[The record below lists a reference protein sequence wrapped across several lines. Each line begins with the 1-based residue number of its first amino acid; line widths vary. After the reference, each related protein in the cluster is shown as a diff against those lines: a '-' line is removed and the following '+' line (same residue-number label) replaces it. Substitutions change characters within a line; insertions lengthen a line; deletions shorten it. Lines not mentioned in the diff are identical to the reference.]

1 MNINKL
7 AQCVMALSHI
17 HYLFGSWASKKLENL
32 MFLSVRGVVHSWGGG
47 GAGTDNN
54 FRVHEWH
61 IVINTNT

>member
-47 GAGTDNN
+47 GGLAQTTILGSMNG
-54 FRVHEWH
+54 
-61 IVINTNT
+61 I